1 MNKFQTMKDLKEE
14 FRSNVLSSFLILI
27 GAIISIIFGNLTK
40 GLFDNNVS
48 VWLYIIAC
56 YIVPFIFMIL
66 EFWLVAR
73 TKRIV
78 KEINNLQ

>member
-1 MNKFQTMKDLKEE
+1 MKDLKEE
-14 FRSNVLSSFLILI
+14 FGSNVLSSFLILI
-27 GAIISIIFGNLTK
+27 GAIISIIFGNVTK
-40 GLFDNNVS
+40 DLFDTNVS

-56 YIVPFIFMIL
+56 YVVPFIFMVL

-78 KEINNLQ
+78 KEMNNLQ

>member
-14 FRSNVLSSFLILI
+14 FGSNVLSSFLILI
-27 GAIISIIFGNLTK
+27 GAIISIIFGNVTK
-40 GLFDNNVS
+40 DLFDTNVP

-56 YIVPFIFMIL
+56 YVVPFIFMVL

-78 KEINNLQ
+78 KDMNNLQ

>member
-14 FRSNVLSSFLILI
+14 FRSNVLSSFLILV
-27 GAIISIIFGNLTK
+27 GAIISIMFGNLTK
-40 GLFDNNVS
+40 DLFDTNVS
-48 VWLYIIAC
+48 VWIYIIAC
-56 YIVPFIFMIL
+56 YIVPFIFMLL

>member
-14 FRSNVLSSFLILI
+14 FGSNVLSSFLILI
-27 GAIISIIFGNLTK
+27 GAIISIIFGNVTK
-40 GLFDNNVS
+40 DLFDTNVS

-56 YIVPFIFMIL
+56 YVVPFIFMVL

-78 KEINNLQ
+78 KEMNNLQ

>member
-1 MNKFQTMKDLKEE
+1 MNKFQTRKDLKEE
-14 FRSNVLSSFLILI
+14 FGSNVLSSFLILI
-27 GAIISIIFGNLTK
+27 GAIISIIFGNVTK
-40 GLFDNNVS
+40 DLFDTNVS

-56 YIVPFIFMIL
+56 YVVPFIFMVL

-78 KEINNLQ
+78 KEMNNLQ

>member
-14 FRSNVLSSFLILI
+14 FRSNVLSSFLILV

-40 GLFDNNVS
+40 NLFDTNVS
-48 VWLYIIAC
+48 VWLYTIAC
-56 YIVPFIFMIL
+56 YVVPFIFMIL

-78 KEINNLQ
+78 EEINNLQ

>member
-40 GLFDNNVS
+40 NLFIRKIS
-48 VWLYIIAC
+48 Y
-56 YIVPFIFMIL
+56 
-66 EFWLVAR
+66 
-73 TKRIV
+73 
-78 KEINNLQ
+78 

>member
-14 FRSNVLSSFLILI
+14 FRDNVLSSFLILI
-27 GAIISIIFGNLTK
+27 GTIISIIFGNLTK
-40 GLFDNNVS
+40 NLFDASVS

-56 YIVPFIFMIL
+56 YVVPFVFMIL

-73 TKRIV
+73 IKRIV
-78 KEINNLQ
+78 KEINKC

>member
-14 FRSNVLSSFLILI
+14 FGSNVLSSFLILI
-27 GAIISIIFGNLTK
+27 GAIISIFFGNVTK
-40 GLFDNNVS
+40 DLFDTNVS

-56 YIVPFIFMIL
+56 YVVPFIFMVL

-78 KEINNLQ
+78 KEMNNLQ

>member
-14 FRSNVLSSFLILI
+14 LRSNVLCSFLILM

-40 GLFDNNVS
+40 NLFDTNVS

-56 YIVPFIFMIL
+56 YVVPFIFMIL
-66 EFWLVAR
+66 
-73 TKRIV
+73 
-78 KEINNLQ
+78 

>member
-1 MNKFQTMKDLKEE
+1 MNKFLTRKDLKAE

-40 GLFDNNVS
+40 NLFDANVS

-56 YIVPFIFMIL
+56 YVVPFIFMIL